1 MSRTS
6 SPRGSMAAGLTGSSG
21 IHRDQGGAKRP
32 GIAPGPA
39 GGAPA
44 GMTDGEMFALLKI
57 HRSSLWRALWI
68 GLVAGLLVLA
78 PSVYMLEVYD
88 RVVQSRSLLTLLML
102 TLAVV
107 MAYAVMELLEYLRSE
122 ILREVGHGMD
132 ETLSPRIFGL
142 MFEANLRK
150 HPGGSIQPLNDWR
163 LLREFIH
170 SAFVLAV
177 LEAPVALLY
186 LVLVY
191 AINPLLGW
199 FTILGAVVQVGIAW
213 LTERSTQQ
221 PLAAANRSAIA
232 AQQYADGALRN
243 AEVIEAMGMLRNI
256 HTRWIAL
263 QRRFLGQQT
272 EASLAAGSLQAA
284 SKMVQQ
290 VLGSALLG
298 LGAWLTLRNE
308 LNGGG
313 AMMVVA
319 SIIGARVLAPLVQM
333 VAHWR
338 QAVNAREAWT
348 RLDHLLA
355 TFSPENPAMTL
366 PAPRGVL
373 TVEQLVAGAPPVP
386 GRVPVPILRGV
397 QFALQ
402 PGELLAVI
410 GPSAAGKTT
419 LGRLLL
425 GLWPAISGKVRLD
438 GADVQTWNKTEL
450 GPHLGYLPQG
460 VELFEGSVAD
470 NIGRF
475 GVKDS
480 AAVQEAAAAVGLHEF
495 ITGLPK
501 GYDTPVGR
509 DGAML
514 SGGQRQRVA
523 LARALYGRPALVVLD
538 EPNSS
543 LDEAGDAAL
552 AVALQSLKAR
562 GATVV
567 VMTHRSSILS
577 VTDKILLLSDGV
589 QQAFGPRDEVLAAL
603 QKGSQRQG
611 AAG

>member
-1 MSRTS
+1 MRRTS
-6 SPRGSMAAGLTGSSG
+6 KPEGSSLASANHSGSAARNARTTSAAGATV
-21 IHRDQGGAKRP
+21 
-32 GIAPGPA
+32 A
-39 GGAPA
+39 GV
-44 GMTDGEMFALLKI
+44 TNSEMFSLLKT
-57 HRSSLWRALWI
+57 HRSGLWRALWL
-68 GLVAGLLVLA
+68 GLVAGLMVLA

-88 RVVQSRSLLTLLML
+88 RVVQSRNHWTLLML

-107 MAYAVMELLEYLRSE
+107 MAYIVMELLEYLRSE
-122 ILREVGHGMD
+122 ILREAGRGMD
-132 ETLSPRIFGL
+132 ETLSPRLFSL

-163 LLREFIH
+163 LIREFIH
-170 SAFVLAV
+170 SPFVLAV
-177 LEAPVALLY
+177 METPVAVIF

-199 FTILGAVVQVGIAW
+199 FTILGAIVQVGIAW
-213 LTERSTQQ
+213 VTERSTQQ

-243 AEVIEAMGMLRNI
+243 AEVIEAMGMLRDI
-256 HTRWIAL
+256 HARWIGV
-263 QRRFLGQQT
+263 QRRCLGEQT

-290 VLGSALLG
+290 ILGSALLG
-298 LGAWLTLRNE
+298 LGAWLTLKNE

-333 VAHWR
+333 VAQWR
-338 QAVNAREAWT
+338 QAVNAREAWM
-348 RLDHLLA
+348 RLDHLLS
-355 TFSPENPAMTL
+355 TFHPENPAMTL

-438 GADVQTWNKTEL
+438 GADVQTWSKTEL

-460 VELFEGSVAD
+460 VELFEGSVAE

-475 GVKDS
+475 GSKDPG
-480 AAVQEAAAAVGLHEF
+480 AVQEAAKAVGLHEF

-509 DGAML
+509 DGAVL

-523 LARALYGRPALVVLD
+523 LARALYGRPAMIVLD

-543 LDEAGDAAL
+543 LDDAGDAAL
-552 AVALQSLKAR
+552 AVALQLLKAR

-577 VTDKILLLSDGV
+577 VTDKILLLNDGV
-589 QQAFGPRDEVLAAL
+589 QQAFGPRDEVLEAL
-603 QKGSQRQG
+603 RKGSQRQG
-611 AAG
+611 APA